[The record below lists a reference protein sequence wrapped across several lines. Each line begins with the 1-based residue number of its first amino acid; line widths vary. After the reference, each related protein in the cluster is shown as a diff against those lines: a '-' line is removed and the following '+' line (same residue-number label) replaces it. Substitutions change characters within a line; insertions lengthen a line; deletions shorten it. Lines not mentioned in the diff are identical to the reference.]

1 MTYGGGD
8 VFRGPDNAG
17 APAVFGTEQLS
28 PMEADEELPERA
40 FLPSQ
45 RVTDPSQPVTL
56 ELRVLTDG
64 NTAML
69 AYSSLES
76 LVHGCGKG
84 QPWIAVH
91 GGSVEDLRQRSE
103 ADLVLWDAAVPV
115 EQRRT
120 EGDAEAEGD

>member
-1 MTYGGGD
+1 M
-8 VFRGPDNAG
+8 
-17 APAVFGTEQLS
+17 
-28 PMEADEELPERA
+28 
-40 FLPSQ
+40 
-45 RVTDPSQPVTL
+45 TL

-64 NTAML
+64 NTALL

-76 LVHGCGKG
+76 LVDGCGKG

-103 ADLVLWDAAVPV
+103 ADLVLWDAAVPL

-120 EGDAEAEGD
+120 EGDAEAEGS

>member
-8 VFRGPDNAG
+8 VFREPDNAG

-28 PMEADEELPERA
+28 PTDEELPERA

-45 RVTDPSQPVTL
+45 RVTDANQPVTL

-76 LVHGCGKG
+76 LVDGCGRG
-84 QPWIAVH
+84 QPWIAVQ

-115 EQRRT
+115 EQRRI
-120 EGDAEAEGD
+120 EGDAEAEGS